1 MPGIAL
7 YPRDNWTNHGQI
19 DLIVAPVQYLVGI
32 RQRRLAVHTARRRGS
47 DRLIG
52 IAGQRSPAA
61 LATDAASAWSA
72 ACRLL
77 RSVGLLRFRRRQA
90 RIVRGFQRITQ
101 LGFKLGNPTLGLFK
115 PMPQRKDQRI
125 LLGVVQSAEVG
136 KLGHPKL
143 ESSRP

>member
-1 MPGIAL
+1 MPGIML

-19 DLIVAPVQYLVGI
+19 DLIVAPVQHLVGI
-32 RQRRLAVHTARRRGS
+32 RQRRLAVHTARRLGS
-47 DRLIG
+47 HGLIG
-52 IAGQRSPAA
+52 IAGQRSTAA

-72 ACRLL
+72 ARGLF
-77 RSVGLLRFRRRQA
+77 RSVGLLPFRRRQV
-90 RIVRGFQRITQ
+90 RIVRGFRRIAQ
-101 LGFKLGNPTLGLFK
+101 LGFELGNPTLGRLK

-125 LLGVVQSAEVG
+125 LLGVAQSAEVG